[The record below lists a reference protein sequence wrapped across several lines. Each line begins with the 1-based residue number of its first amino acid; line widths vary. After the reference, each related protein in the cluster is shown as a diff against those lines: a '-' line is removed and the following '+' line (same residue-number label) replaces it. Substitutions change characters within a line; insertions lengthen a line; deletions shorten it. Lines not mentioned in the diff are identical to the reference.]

1 MKMLALA
8 AQDID
13 RKSST
18 RGNKRPNS
26 LPKPSGS
33 NDNDVL
39 LQMLQAQQQQIALL
53 TQIVTSNQTIADKN
67 FEPTIDKYTHEQQV
81 LILLINTTDKN
92 KENRDLN
99 QGGHIID

>member
-13 RKSST
+13 KKSST

-53 TQIVTSNQTIADKN
+53 TQIVTSNQTIADKTLN
-67 FEPTIDKYTHEQQV
+67 QRLINIHTNNKFLILLTNTIDKTKK
-81 LILLINTTDKN
+81 IKI
-92 KENRDLN
+92 
-99 QGGHIID
+99 

>member
-1 MKMLALA
+1 M
-8 AQDID
+8 
-13 RKSST
+13 
-18 RGNKRPNS
+18 
-26 LPKPSGS
+26 PKPSGS

-81 LILLINTTDKN
+81 FNSIDKYNRQN
-92 KENRDLN
+92 KENQDLN
-99 QGGHIID
+99 QGR

>member
-1 MKMLALA
+1 M
-8 AQDID
+8 
-13 RKSST
+13 
-18 RGNKRPNS
+18 
-26 LPKPSGS
+26 PKPSGS

-81 LILLINTTDKN
+81 LILLTNTIDKT
-92 KENRDLN
+92 KK
-99 QGGHIID
+99 IKI

>member
-1 MKMLALA
+1 M
-8 AQDID
+8 
-13 RKSST
+13 
-18 RGNKRPNS
+18 
-26 LPKPSGS
+26 PKPSGS

>member
-1 MKMLALA
+1 M
-8 AQDID
+8 
-13 RKSST
+13 
-18 RGNKRPNS
+18 
-26 LPKPSGS
+26 PKPSGS

-81 LILLINTTDKN
+81 LILLTNTIDKN
-92 KENRDLN
+92 KENQDLN
-99 QGGHIID
+99 QGR

>member
-1 MKMLALA
+1 M
-8 AQDID
+8 I
-13 RKSST
+13 KSST

-81 LILLINTTDKN
+81 FNSIDKYNRQN
-92 KENRDLN
+92 KENQDLN
-99 QGGHIID
+99 QGGNIID

>member
-1 MKMLALA
+1 MR
-8 AQDID
+8 QDID
-13 RKSST
+13 KKSST

-81 LILLINTTDKN
+81 LILLTNTIDKN
-92 KENRDLN
+92 KENQDLN
-99 QGGHIID
+99 QGGNIID

>member
-1 MKMLALA
+1 M
-8 AQDID
+8 
-13 RKSST
+13 
-18 RGNKRPNS
+18 
-26 LPKPSGS
+26 PKPSGS

-81 LILLINTTDKN
+81 FNSIDKYNRQN
-92 KENRDLN
+92 KENQDLN

>member
-81 LILLINTTDKN
+81 FNSIDKYNRQN

>member
-1 MKMLALA
+1 M
-8 AQDID
+8 
-13 RKSST
+13 
-18 RGNKRPNS
+18 
-26 LPKPSGS
+26 PKPSGS

-81 LILLINTTDKN
+81 LILLINTTDKT
-92 KENRDLN
+92 KKIE
-99 QGGHIID
+99 I

>member
-1 MKMLALA
+1 MR
-8 AQDID
+8 QDID
-13 RKSST
+13 KKSST

-33 NDNDVL
+33 NDNDV

-81 LILLINTTDKN
+81 LILLTNTIDKT
-92 KENRDLN
+92 KK
-99 QGGHIID
+99 IKI

>member
-1 MKMLALA
+1 M
-8 AQDID
+8 I
-13 RKSST
+13 KSST

-81 LILLINTTDKN
+81 LILLINTIDKT
-92 KENRDLN
+92 KKIE
-99 QGGHIID
+99 I

>member
-1 MKMLALA
+1 M
-8 AQDID
+8 I
-13 RKSST
+13 KSST

-81 LILLINTTDKN
+81 FNSIDKYNRQN
-92 KENRDLN
+92 KENQDLN
-99 QGGHIID
+99 QGR